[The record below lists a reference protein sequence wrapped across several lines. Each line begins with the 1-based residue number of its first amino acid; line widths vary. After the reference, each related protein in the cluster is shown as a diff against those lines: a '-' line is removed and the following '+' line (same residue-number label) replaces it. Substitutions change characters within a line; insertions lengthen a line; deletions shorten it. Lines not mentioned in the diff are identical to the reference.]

1 MTDAWHLAG
10 SLQAL
15 LNAVNAHW
23 PGRDKRSDGGI
34 GDARHQAEGS
44 ASDHNPWLNNTVRAY
59 DFTVTQLDKG
69 IHGIDGPWFAE
80 QLRLMGQ
87 HGDPRLVGGGY
98 VIFNR
103 QITAPDWSHWI
114 PYTQGDPHTTHVHV
128 SVSRNQ
134 AGYEYAG
141 PWAFL
146 AAAPLP
152 VQPPHPAPE
161 PAADDV
167 HWTGHDITGDGDAL
181 RGEIGDQGPKVRELQ
196 HELNET
202 YPAYSQLA
210 EDGDYGHETA
220 DVLEEW
226 AHREAVDP
234 HTPPPAA
241 DVEGLKTADGLTIGP
256 RMARGL
262 HRDGLI

>member
-1 MTDAWHLAG
+1 MSDPWHLAG

-34 GDARHQAEGS
+34 GDPRHQAEGS

-59 DFTVTQLDKG
+59 DFTVTQLGAG

-87 HGDPRLVGGGY
+87 AGDPRLVGGGY

-103 QITAPDWSHWI
+103 QITAPDFSHWT
-114 PYTQGDPHTTHVHV
+114 PYTAGDPHTTHVHV

-134 AGYEYAG
+134 AGYEYSG

-152 VQPPHPAPE
+152 AQPPHPA
-161 PAADDV
+161 V
-167 HWTGHDITGDGDAL
+167 HWTGEDATGQGESL
-181 RGEIGDQGPKVRELQ
+181 RADLGDQGPKIKKLQ
-196 HELNET
+196 HALNEFA
-202 YPAYSQLA
+202 PAYSHLK
-210 EDGDYGHETA
+210 EDGDYGYETA
-220 DVLEEW
+220 GVVAEF

-234 HTPPPAA
+234 ATPPPPA
-241 DVEGLKTADGLTIGP
+241 DVDGLKTADGLNVGP
-256 RMARGL
+256 RIARAFV
-262 HRDGLI
+262 RDGLI